1 MTATSPSA
9 RREPARGSTRAAV
22 LFAVLAGAFLSA
34 LAHAGL
40 SGGAAAVRRTETRAL
55 VAELGLTDLAL
66 FTEAR
71 YTRNPSLADLQ
82 SAFQDGPL
90 TFEHF
95 PSGSLVAPPHDLG
108 RGRIETPAE

>member
-1 MTATSPSA
+1 MTGATSSD
-9 RREPARGSTRAAV
+9 RRLPPRGSSRAAA
-22 LFAVLAGAFLSA
+22 LFVGLGGAFLAA

-40 SGGAAAVRRTETRAL
+40 AGAAAESRRAETRAL
-55 VAELGLTDLAL
+55 VADLGLTDLAL

-71 YTRNPSLADLQ
+71 YTRNPALADLH

-95 PSGSLVAPPHDLG
+95 PSGSLVAPPHDFG

>member
-1 MTATSPSA
+1 MTATDPSA
-9 RREPARGSTRAAV
+9 RREPMRGSTRAAV
-22 LFAVLAGAFLSA
+22 LFAALGGAFLAA

-40 SGGAAAVRRTETRAL
+40 AGGAAAVRQAETRAL